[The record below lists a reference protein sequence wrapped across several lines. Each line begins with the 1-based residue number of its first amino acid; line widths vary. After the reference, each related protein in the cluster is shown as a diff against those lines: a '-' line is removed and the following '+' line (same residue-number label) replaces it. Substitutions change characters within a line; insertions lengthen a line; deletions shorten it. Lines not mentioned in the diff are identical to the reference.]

1 MEVFHEDFVI
11 DSRRH
16 KNDLQTRVMS
26 HKFFELKEKD
36 VSIYRTFV
44 YLR

>member
-16 KNDLQTRVMS
+16 KNNLQARVMS
-26 HKFFELKEKD
+26 HKLFELKEKN
-36 VSIYRTFV
+36 VSVHRAFV
-44 YLR
+44 DLQ